1 VAGVS
6 AKRWLKAKWFVPI
19 LDAVAGK
26 IAFFVGLVVDVEE
39 CANLRIY
46 KLFKL
51 NIRKSSDNHELIFR
65 LLHKFPCTCME
76 ISKKV
81 TKLSIISIKSD
92 R

>member
-1 VAGVS
+1 MAGVS

-19 LDAVAGK
+19 DAVAGK
-26 IAFFVGLVVDVEE
+26 VAFFVGLVVDVEE

-51 NIRKSSDNHELIFR
+51 NIRNSSENHELVFR
-65 LLHKFPCTCME
+65 LLHKFPYSTCME

-81 TKLSIISIKSD
+81 TKLTMITIMSD
-92 R
+92 